1 MDEIERM
8 KELIHDLN
16 RASDSYYG
24 SGTTLMSDAEFDSKL
39 LELKQLEEEANTVF
53 PNSPVNRVGGAV
65 LKSLIKVK
73 HETPMLS
80 LDKCHSVEEIKKFA
94 AGHDI
99 VASIKLDGI
108 SCRLIYQDG
117 ELIGAES
124 RGNGTEGND
133 ILQHVKQFMNVPL
146 RINKKGKYVIDGEAL
161 IKLDDFEEIN
171 KNGEY
176 KNSRNLTAGT
186 LSSLDTSV
194 VKDRKLS
201 WYAWEVVEEVDPIL
215 AISNNDYEAHDSFY
229 FRLLEAGKL
238 GFSIVPCEV
247 LGLKYYQNEEL
258 QCKIDNFI
266 SLAAEKHLP
275 QDGVVFKFEDVEY
288 GKSLGS
294 TEHHNRNGVAFKVKN
309 DSVETTL
316 KNIEFTMGKTGVLTP
331 TAVFEPVEIEGST
344 VERASLHNISVMREL
359 MPRPFRGQR
368 IGVFKAN
375 LIIPQLRWAEEFI
388 SDGFEKDME
397 KSFIHIPDKC
407 PVCGEPTK
415 IIKENDSKVL
425 WCTNPECK
433 GKLLG
438 KLTHAVS
445 RNALNIDGL
454 SEATIQKFISLGW
467 LNSIQ
472 DIYYLNTHEKQMKN
486 LDGFGSKSVSK
497 LFQSIEKSRNTTLD
511 RFLYALSIPL
521 VGKTASKAIAE
532 AEDYQFESFMRDMTH
547 PGAKFFSHIPGIGDS
562 IINSLDEYFN
572 RECSNVWELGKE
584 FTFETPKKVFL
595 SINSGKYLTG
605 QTFVV
610 TGSLK
615 HFENRDALK
624 EKIESLGGKVSGSI
638 SKKVTALINN
648 DVNSTSSKNTKAKSL
663 GVKIMSEDEF
673 LEYISQERR

>member
-1 MDEIERM
+1 MDKIKRM

-294 TEHHNRNGVAFKVKN
+294 TEHHNRNGIAFKVKN

-316 KNIEFTMGKTGVLTP
+316 KDIEFTMGKTGILTP
-331 TAVFEPVEIEGST
+331 TAVFEPVETEGST

-375 LIIPQLRWAEEFI
+375 LIIPQLRWAEKFI

-415 IIKENDSKVL
+415 IIKENDSEVL

-445 RNALNIDGL
+445 RNTLNIDGL

-472 DIYYLNTHEKQMKN
+472 DIYYLTKYEKQMKN
-486 LDGFGSKSVSK
+486 LGGFGSKSVSK
-497 LFQSIEKSRNTTLD
+497 LFDSIEKSRNTTLD

-521 VGKTASKAIAE
+521 VGKTASKVIAE
-532 AEDYQFESFMRDMTH
+532 AEDYQFESFVRDMTH
-547 PGAKFFSHIPGIGDS
+547 SGAKFFSHIPGIGDS

-584 FTFETPKKVFL
+584 FTFETPKKVSL
-595 SINSGKYLTG
+595 KTSSGKDLTG

-673 LEYISQERR
+673 LEYIS

>member
-1 MDEIERM
+1 MDKIERM

-294 TEHHNRNGVAFKVKN
+294 TEHHNRNGIAFKVKN

-316 KNIEFTMGKTGVLTP
+316 KDIEFTMGKTGILTP
-331 TAVFEPVEIEGST
+331 TAVFEPVETEGST

-407 PVCGEPTK
+407 PICGEPTK
-415 IIKENDSKVL
+415 IIKENDSEVL

-472 DIYYLNTHEKQMKN
+472 DIYYLTKYEKQMKT

-497 LFQSIEKSRNTTLD
+497 LFDSIEKSRNTTLD

-595 SINSGKYLTG
+595 SINSGKDLTG
-605 QTFVV
+605 QTFVI

-615 HFENRDALK
+615 HFENRDAFK

-648 DVNSTSSKNTKAKSL
+648 DVNSTSSKNTKAKSI

-673 LEYISQERR
+673 LEYIS

>member
-1 MDEIERM
+1 MDKIERM

-16 RASDSYYG
+16 KASDSYYG

-39 LELKQLEEEANTVF
+39 LELKQLEEETNTVF
-53 PNSPVNRVGGAV
+53 PNSPTNKVGGTV
-65 LKSLIKVK
+65 LKNLTKVT

-94 AGHDI
+94 AGHNV

-117 ELIGAES
+117 ELVGAES
-124 RGNGTEGND
+124 RGNGIEGND
-133 ILQHVKQFMNVPL
+133 ILQHVKQFTNVPL
-146 RINKKGKYVIDGEAL
+146 HINKKGKYVIDGEAL

-171 KNGEY
+171 KKGEY

-194 VKDRKLS
+194 VKERKLS

-215 AISNNDYEAHDSFY
+215 VIDHNNYQVYDSFY
-229 FRLLEAGKL
+229 FRLLEADRL
-238 GFSIVPCEV
+238 GFNIVPCE
-247 LGLKYYQNEEL
+247 LLELKCNKDEEIHN
-258 QCKIDNFI
+258 KIDYFI
-266 SLAAEKHLP
+266 SRAADEHLP

-288 GKSLGS
+288 GKSLGN
-294 TEHHNRNGVAFKVKN
+294 TEHHYRNGVAFKVKN

-316 KNIEFTMGKTGVLTP
+316 KDIEFTMGKTGVLTP
-331 TAVFEPVEIEGST
+331 TAVFEPIEIEGST
-344 VERASLHNISVMREL
+344 VERASLHNISVMRNL
-359 MPRPFRGQR
+359 MPRPFKGQK
-368 IGVFKAN
+368 IGVFKSN
-375 LIIPQLRWAEEFI
+375 LIIPQVRWAEEFV
-388 SDGFEKDME
+388 SDGFEDDMK

-415 IIKENDSKVL
+415 IIKENDSEVL

-454 SEATIQKFISLGW
+454 SEATIQKFISLRW

-472 DIYYLNTHEKQMKN
+472 DIYYLNTHEKQMKV

-497 LFQSIEKSRNTTLD
+497 LFDSIEKSRNTTLD
-511 RFLYALSIPL
+511 RFIYALSIPL
-521 VGKTASKAIAE
+521 VGKTASKAIAKAE
-532 AEDYQFESFMRDMTH
+532 AYQFENFMRDMIRT
-547 PGAKFFSHIPGIGDS
+547 GAKFFSSIPGIGDS
-562 IINSLDEYFN
+562 ITDSLDEYFN
-572 RECSNVWELGKE
+572 RECSNMWELGKE
-584 FTFETPKKVFL
+584 FTFEMPKKVSL
-595 SINSGKYLTG
+595 DTSSKKDLTG
-605 QTFVV
+605 QVFVI

-648 DVNSTSSKNTKAKSL
+648 DINSTSSKNTKAKSL
-663 GVKIMSEDEF
+663 GIKIMSEDDF
-673 LEYISQERR
+673 LSYIS

>member
-294 TEHHNRNGVAFKVKN
+294 TEHHNRNGIAFKVKN

-316 KNIEFTMGKTGVLTP
+316 KDIEFTMGKTGILTP
-331 TAVFEPVEIEGST
+331 TAVFEPVETEGST

-407 PVCGEPTK
+407 PICGEPTK
-415 IIKENDSKVL
+415 IIKENDSEVL

-472 DIYYLNTHEKQMKN
+472 DIYYLTKYEKQMKT

-497 LFQSIEKSRNTTLD
+497 LFDSIEKSRNTTFD
-511 RFLYALSIPL
+511 RFIYALSIPL

-584 FTFETPKKVFL
+584 FTFETPKKVSL
-595 SINSGKYLTG
+595 KTSSGKDLTG
-605 QTFVV
+605 QTFVI

-638 SKKVTALINN
+638 SKKVIALINN

-673 LEYISQERR
+673 LEYIS

>member
-1 MDEIERM
+1 MDKIKRM

-294 TEHHNRNGVAFKVKN
+294 TEHHNRNGIAFKVKN

-316 KNIEFTMGKTGVLTP
+316 KDIEFTMGKTGILTP
-331 TAVFEPVEIEGST
+331 TAVFEPVETEGST

-415 IIKENDSKVL
+415 IIKENDSEVL

-445 RNALNIDGL
+445 RNTLNIDGL

-472 DIYYLNTHEKQMKN
+472 DIYYLTKYEKQMKN

-497 LFQSIEKSRNTTLD
+497 LFDSIEKSRNTTLD

-521 VGKTASKAIAE
+521 VGKTASKVIAE
-532 AEDYQFESFMRDMTH
+532 AEDYQFESFVRDMTH

-584 FTFETPKKVFL
+584 FTFETPKKVSL
-595 SINSGKYLTG
+595 SINSGKDLTG

-615 HFENRDALK
+615 HFENRDVLK

-673 LEYISQERR
+673 LEYIS

>member
-1 MDEIERM
+1 MDKIERM

-16 RASDSYYG
+16 MASDSYYG
-24 SGTTLMSDAEFDSKL
+24 SGTTFMSDAEFDSKL
-39 LELKQLEEEANTVF
+39 LELKQLEEETNTVF
-53 PNSPVNRVGGAV
+53 PNSPVNRVGGTV
-65 LKSLIKVK
+65 LKNLTKVT

-201 WYAWEVVEEVDPIL
+201 WYAWEVVLEETDPIL
-215 AISNNDYEAHDSFY
+215 VVEYDSFY
-229 FRLLEAGKL
+229 FKLLEAEKL
-238 GFSIVPCEV
+238 GFNIVPCE
-247 LGLKYYQNEEL
+247 LLKLKHYKDEEIQN
-258 QCKIDNFI
+258 KIDNFI

-316 KNIEFTMGKTGVLTP
+316 KDIEFTMGKTGVLTP

-359 MPRPFRGQR
+359 MPHPFKGQK

-407 PVCGEPTK
+407 PVCGESTK
-415 IIKENDSKVL
+415 IIKENDSEVL

-472 DIYYLNTHEKQMKN
+472 DIYYLNTHEKQMKT

-511 RFLYALSIPL
+511 RFIYALSIPL

-584 FTFETPKKVFL
+584 FTFETPKKVPL
-595 SINSGKYLTG
+595 DTSNKKDLTG
-605 QTFVV
+605 QVFVI

-624 EKIESLGGKVSGSI
+624 EKIESFGGKVSGSI
-638 SKKVTALINN
+638 SKKTTYLINN
-648 DVNSTSSKNTKAKSL
+648 DIESSSSKNRDAKKN
-663 GVKIMSEDEF
+663 GIPIITEEDF
-673 LEYISQERR
+673 LNMINEHK

>member
-1 MDEIERM
+1 MDKIKRM

-238 GFSIVPCEV
+238 GFSIVSCEV

-294 TEHHNRNGVAFKVKN
+294 TEHHNRNGIAFKVKN

-316 KNIEFTMGKTGVLTP
+316 KDIEFTMGKTGILTP
-331 TAVFEPVEIEGST
+331 TAVFEPVETEGST

-415 IIKENDSKVL
+415 IIKENDSEVL

-445 RNALNIDGL
+445 RNTLNIDGL

-472 DIYYLNTHEKQMKN
+472 DIYYLTKYEKQMKN

-497 LFQSIEKSRNTTLD
+497 LFDSIEKSRNTTLD

-521 VGKTASKAIAE
+521 VGKTASKVIAE
-532 AEDYQFESFMRDMTH
+532 AEDYQFESFVRDMTH

-584 FTFETPKKVFL
+584 FTFETPKKVSL
-595 SINSGKYLTG
+595 KTSSGKDLTG

-673 LEYISQERR
+673 LEYIS

>member
-1 MDEIERM
+1 MDKIERM
-8 KELIHDLN
+8 KELIRDLN
-16 RASDSYYG
+16 KASDSYYG

-39 LELKQLEEEANTVF
+39 LELKQLEEETNTVF
-53 PNSPVNRVGGAV
+53 PNSPTNKVGGTV
-65 LKSLIKVK
+65 LKNLIKVT

-117 ELIGAES
+117 ELVGAES
-124 RGNGTEGND
+124 RGNGIEGNN
-133 ILQHVKQFMNVPL
+133 ILQHVKQFTNVPL
-146 RINKKGKYVIDGEAL
+146 HINKKGKYVIDGEAL

-171 KNGEY
+171 KKGEY

-194 VKDRKLS
+194 VKERKLR

-215 AISNNDYEAHDSFY
+215 VIDHNNYQVYDSFY
-229 FRLLEAGKL
+229 FRLLEADRL
-238 GFSIVPCEV
+238 GFNIVPCE
-247 LGLKYYQNEEL
+247 LLELKCNKDEEIHS
-258 QCKIDNFI
+258 KIDYFI
-266 SLAAEKHLP
+266 SRAADEYLP

-288 GKSLGS
+288 GKSLGN
-294 TEHHNRNGVAFKVKN
+294 TEHHYRNGVAFKVKN

-316 KNIEFTMGKTGVLTP
+316 KDIEFTMGKTGVLTP
-331 TAVFEPVEIEGST
+331 TAIFDPVEIEGST

-359 MPRPFRGQR
+359 MPRPFRGQK

-375 LIIPQLRWAEEFI
+375 LIIPKLRWAEGFI

-397 KSFIHIPDKC
+397 KFFIHIPDKC
-407 PVCGEPTK
+407 PICNEPTK
-415 IIKENDSKVL
+415 IIKENDSEVL

-472 DIYYLNTHEKQMKN
+472 DIYYLNTHEKQMKT

-511 RFLYALSIPL
+511 RFIYALSIPL
-521 VGKTASKAIAE
+521 VGKTVSKAIAE

-547 PGAKFFSHIPGIGDS
+547 PGAKFFAHIPGIGDS

-584 FTFETPKKVFL
+584 FTFETLKKVSL
-595 SINSGKYLTG
+595 DTSSEKNLTG
-605 QTFVV
+605 QVFVI

-673 LEYISQERR
+673 LEYIS

>member
-1 MDEIERM
+1 MDKIERM

-53 PNSPVNRVGGAV
+53 PNSPVNRVGGTV
-65 LKSLIKVK
+65 LKNLTKVK
-73 HETPMLS
+73 HVTPMLS

-94 AGHDI
+94 AGYDV

-108 SCRLIYQDG
+108 SCRLIYQNG
-117 ELIGAES
+117 ELVGAES
-124 RGNGTEGND
+124 RGNGAEGND
-133 ILQHVKQFMNVPL
+133 ILQHVKQFMNIPL

-201 WYAWEVVEEVDPIL
+201 WYAWEVVSEETDPIL
-215 AISNNDYEAHDSFY
+215 VVEYDSFY
-229 FRLLEAGKL
+229 FKLLEAEKL
-238 GFSIVPCEV
+238 GFNIVPCE
-247 LGLKYYQNEEL
+247 LLKLKHYKSEEIQN
-258 QCKIDNFI
+258 KIDNFI

-294 TEHHNRNGVAFKVKN
+294 TEHHNRNGIAFKVKN

-316 KNIEFTMGKTGVLTP
+316 KDIEFTMGKTGVLTP

-359 MPRPFRGQR
+359 MPHPFKGQK

-375 LIIPQLRWAEEFI
+375 LIIPQLRWAEEFV
-388 SDGFEKDME
+388 SDGFEEDMK
-397 KSFIHIPDKC
+397 KSFIHVPNRC
-407 PVCGEPTK
+407 PVCGESTK
-415 IIKENDSKVL
+415 IIKENDSEVL
-425 WCTNPECK
+425 WCINPECK

-467 LNSIQ
+467 LKSIQ
-472 DIYYLNTHEKQMKN
+472 DIYYLTKYEKQMKT

-497 LFQSIEKSRNTTLD
+497 LFDSIEKSRNTTLD
-511 RFLYALSIPL
+511 RFIYALSIPL
-521 VGKTASKAIAE
+521 VGKTASKAIAD

-595 SINSGKYLTG
+595 SINSGKDLTG
-605 QTFVV
+605 QTFVI

-615 HFENRDALK
+615 HFENRDVLK

-648 DVNSTSSKNTKAKSL
+648 DANSTSSKNTKAKSL

-673 LEYISQERR
+673 LEYIS

>member
-1 MDEIERM
+1 MDEIKRM

-16 RASDSYYG
+16 MASDSYYG

-294 TEHHNRNGVAFKVKN
+294 TEHHNRNGIAFKVKN

-316 KNIEFTMGKTGVLTP
+316 KDIEFTMGKTGILTP
-331 TAVFEPVEIEGST
+331 TAVFEPVGTEGST

-415 IIKENDSKVL
+415 IIKENDSEVL

-445 RNALNIDGL
+445 RNTLNIDGL

-472 DIYYLNTHEKQMKN
+472 DIYYLTKYEKQMKN

-497 LFQSIEKSRNTTLD
+497 LFDSIEKSRNTTLD

-521 VGKTASKAIAE
+521 VGKTASKVIAE
-532 AEDYQFESFMRDMTH
+532 AEDYQFESFVRDMTH

-584 FTFETPKKVFL
+584 FTFETPKKVSL
-595 SINSGKYLTG
+595 KTSSGKDLTG

-615 HFENRDALK
+615 HFENRDAFK

-648 DVNSTSSKNTKAKSL
+648 DVNSTSSKNTKAKSI

-673 LEYISQERR
+673 LEYIS

>member
-215 AISNNDYEAHDSFY
+215 AISNNDYESHDSFY

-294 TEHHNRNGVAFKVKN
+294 TEHHNRNGIAFKVKN

-316 KNIEFTMGKTGVLTP
+316 KDIEFTMGKTGILTP
-331 TAVFEPVEIEGST
+331 TAVFEPVETEGST

-407 PVCGEPTK
+407 PICGEPTK
-415 IIKENDSKVL
+415 IIKENDSEVL

-472 DIYYLNTHEKQMKN
+472 DIYYLTKYEKQMKT

-497 LFQSIEKSRNTTLD
+497 LFDSIEKSRNTTFD
-511 RFLYALSIPL
+511 RFIYALSIPL

-584 FTFETPKKVFL
+584 FTFETPKKVSL
-595 SINSGKYLTG
+595 SIKSGKDLTG

-615 HFENRDALK
+615 HFENRDVLK

-673 LEYISQERR
+673 LEYIS

>member
-1 MDEIERM
+1 MDKIERM

-39 LELKQLEEEANTVF
+39 LELKQLEEETNTVF

-201 WYAWEVVEEVDPIL
+201 WYAWEVVSEETDPIL
-215 AISNNDYEAHDSFY
+215 VVEYDSFY
-229 FRLLEAGKL
+229 FKLLEAEKL
-238 GFSIVPCEV
+238 GFNIVPCE
-247 LGLKYYQNEEL
+247 LLKLKHYKDEEIQN
-258 QCKIDNFI
+258 KIDYFI

-316 KNIEFTMGKTGVLTP
+316 KDIEFTMGKTGVLTP

-359 MPRPFRGQR
+359 MPHPFKGQK

-375 LIIPQLRWAEEFI
+375 LIIPQLRWAEEFV
-388 SDGFEKDME
+388 SDGFEEDMK
-397 KSFIHIPDKC
+397 KSFIHVPNRC

-415 IIKENDSKVL
+415 IIKENDSEVL

-472 DIYYLNTHEKQMKN
+472 DIYYLTKYEKQMKT

-497 LFQSIEKSRNTTLD
+497 LFDSIEKSRNTTLD
-511 RFLYALSIPL
+511 RFIYALSIPL

-547 PGAKFFSHIPGIGDS
+547 LGAKFFSSIPGIGDS
-562 IINSLDEYFN
+562 IIDSLDEYFD
-572 RECSNVWELGKE
+572 RECRNVWELGKE
-584 FTFETPKKVFL
+584 FTFETPKKVSL
-595 SINSGKYLTG
+595 SINSGKDLTG

-615 HFENRDALK
+615 HFENRDVLK

-648 DVNSTSSKNTKAKSL
+648 NVNSTSSKNTKAKSL

-673 LEYISQERR
+673 LEYIS

>member
-1 MDEIERM
+1 MDKIKRM

-294 TEHHNRNGVAFKVKN
+294 TEHHNRNGIAFKVKN

-316 KNIEFTMGKTGVLTP
+316 KDIEFTMGKTGILTP
-331 TAVFEPVEIEGST
+331 TAVFEPVETEGST

-415 IIKENDSKVL
+415 IIKENDSEVL

-445 RNALNIDGL
+445 RNTLNIDGL

-472 DIYYLNTHEKQMKN
+472 DIYYLTKYEKQMKN

-595 SINSGKYLTG
+595 SINSGKDLTG

-624 EKIESLGGKVSGSI
+624 ENIESLGGKVSGSI

-648 DVNSTSSKNTKAKSL
+648 DVNS
-663 GVKIMSEDEF
+663 
-673 LEYISQERR
+673 

>member
-1 MDEIERM
+1 MYKIERM

-201 WYAWEVVEEVDPIL
+201 WYAWEVVSEETDPIL
-215 AISNNDYEAHDSFY
+215 VVEYDSFY
-229 FRLLEAGKL
+229 FKLLEAEKL
-238 GFSIVPCEV
+238 GFNIVPCE
-247 LGLKYYQNEEL
+247 LLKLKHYKNEEI
-258 QCKIDNFI
+258 QNKIDNFI

-316 KNIEFTMGKTGVLTP
+316 KDIEFTMGKTGVLTP

-359 MPRPFRGQR
+359 MPHPFKGQK

-375 LIIPQLRWAEEFI
+375 LIIPQLRWAEEFV
-388 SDGFEKDME
+388 SDGFEEDMK
-397 KSFIHIPDKC
+397 KSFIHVPNMC
-407 PVCGEPTK
+407 PVCGESTQ
-415 IIKENDSKVL
+415 IIKENDSEVL
-425 WCTNPECK
+425 WCINPECK

-472 DIYYLNTHEKQMKN
+472 DIYYLNTHEKQMKT

-497 LFQSIEKSRNTTLD
+497 LFQSIEKVEIQR
-511 RFLYALSIPL
+511 
-521 VGKTASKAIAE
+521 
-532 AEDYQFESFMRDMTH
+532 
-547 PGAKFFSHIPGIGDS
+547 
-562 IINSLDEYFN
+562 
-572 RECSNVWELGKE
+572 
-584 FTFETPKKVFL
+584 
-595 SINSGKYLTG
+595 
-605 QTFVV
+605 
-610 TGSLK
+610 
-615 HFENRDALK
+615 
-624 EKIESLGGKVSGSI
+624 
-638 SKKVTALINN
+638 
-648 DVNSTSSKNTKAKSL
+648 
-663 GVKIMSEDEF
+663 
-673 LEYISQERR
+673 

>member
-1 MDEIERM
+1 MDKIKRM

-294 TEHHNRNGVAFKVKN
+294 TEHHNRNGIAFKVKN

-316 KNIEFTMGKTGVLTP
+316 KDIEFTMGKTGILTP
-331 TAVFEPVEIEGST
+331 TAVFEPVETEGST

-415 IIKENDSKVL
+415 IIKENDSEVL

-445 RNALNIDGL
+445 RNTLNIDGL

-472 DIYYLNTHEKQMKN
+472 DIYYLTKYEKQMKN

-497 LFQSIEKSRNTTLD
+497 LFDSIEKSRNTTLD

-521 VGKTASKAIAE
+521 VGKTASKVIAE
-532 AEDYQFESFMRDMTH
+532 AEDYQFESFVRDMTH

-584 FTFETPKKVFL
+584 FTFETPKKVSL
-595 SINSGKYLTG
+595 KTSSGKDLTG

-624 EKIESLGGKVSGSI
+624 EKIESLCGKVSGSI

-648 DVNSTSSKNTKAKSL
+648 DVNSTSSKNTKAKSI

-673 LEYISQERR
+673 LEYIS

>member
-1 MDEIERM
+1 MDKIERM

-73 HETPMLS
+73 HEIPMLS

-201 WYAWEVVEEVDPIL
+201 WYAWEVVSEETDPIL
-215 AISNNDYEAHDSFY
+215 VVEYDSFY
-229 FRLLEAGKL
+229 FKLLEAEKL
-238 GFSIVPCEV
+238 GFNIVPCE
-247 LGLKYYQNEEL
+247 LLKLKHYKDEEIQN
-258 QCKIDNFI
+258 KIDNFI

-415 IIKENDSKVL
+415 IIKENDSEVL

-467 LNSIQ
+467 LKSIQ
-472 DIYYLNTHEKQMKN
+472 DIYYLTKYEKQMKT

-497 LFQSIEKSRNTTLD
+497 LFNSIEKSRNTTFD
-511 RFLYALSIPL
+511 RFIYALSIPL
-521 VGKTASKAIAE
+521 VGKTASKVIAE
-532 AEDYQFESFMRDMTH
+532 AEDYQFESFVRDMTH

-584 FTFETPKKVFL
+584 FTFETPKKVSL
-595 SINSGKYLTG
+595 KTSSGKDLTG

-673 LEYISQERR
+673 LEYIS

>member
-1 MDEIERM
+1 MDKIKRM

-73 HETPMLS
+73 HETSMLS

-294 TEHHNRNGVAFKVKN
+294 TEHHNRNGIAFKVKN

-316 KNIEFTMGKTGVLTP
+316 KDIEFTMGKTGILTP
-331 TAVFEPVEIEGST
+331 TAVFEPVETEGST

-415 IIKENDSKVL
+415 IIKENDSEVL

-445 RNALNIDGL
+445 RNTLNIDGL

-472 DIYYLNTHEKQMKN
+472 DIYYLTKYEKQMKN

-497 LFQSIEKSRNTTLD
+497 LFDSIEKSRNTTLD

-521 VGKTASKAIAE
+521 VGKTASKVIAE
-532 AEDYQFESFMRDMTH
+532 AEDYQFESFVRDMTH

-584 FTFETPKKVFL
+584 FTFETPKKVSL
-595 SINSGKYLTG
+595 KTSSGKDLTG

-615 HFENRDALK
+615 HFENRDVLK
-624 EKIESLGGKVSGSI
+624 ERIESLGGKVSGSI

-673 LEYISQERR
+673 LEYIS

>member
-215 AISNNDYEAHDSFY
+215 AISNNDYESHDSFY

-294 TEHHNRNGVAFKVKN
+294 TEHHNRNGIAFKVKN

-316 KNIEFTMGKTGVLTP
+316 KDIEFTMGKTGILTP
-331 TAVFEPVEIEGST
+331 TAVFEPVETEGST

-407 PVCGEPTK
+407 PICGEPTK
-415 IIKENDSKVL
+415 IIKENDSEVL

-445 RNALNIDGL
+445 RNVLNIDGL

-472 DIYYLNTHEKQMKN
+472 DIYYLTKYEKQMKT

-497 LFQSIEKSRNTTLD
+497 LFDSIEKSRNTTFD
-511 RFLYALSIPL
+511 RFIYALSIPL

-584 FTFETPKKVFL
+584 FTFETPKKVSL
-595 SINSGKYLTG
+595 SIKSGKDLTG

-615 HFENRDALK
+615 HFENRDVLK

-673 LEYISQERR
+673 LEYIS

>member
-108 SCRLIYQDG
+108 SCRLIYQDS

-215 AISNNDYEAHDSFY
+215 AISNNDYESHDSFY

-294 TEHHNRNGVAFKVKN
+294 TEHHNRNGIAFKVKN

-316 KNIEFTMGKTGVLTP
+316 KDIEFTMGKTGILTP
-331 TAVFEPVEIEGST
+331 TAVFEPVETEGST

-407 PVCGEPTK
+407 PICGEPTK
-415 IIKENDSKVL
+415 IIKENDSEVL

-472 DIYYLNTHEKQMKN
+472 DIYYLTKYEKQMKT

-497 LFQSIEKSRNTTLD
+497 LFDSIEKSRNTTFD
-511 RFLYALSIPL
+511 RFIYALSIPL

-584 FTFETPKKVFL
+584 FTFETPKKVSL
-595 SINSGKYLTG
+595 SIKSGKDLTG

-615 HFENRDALK
+615 HFENRDVLK

-673 LEYISQERR
+673 LEYIS

>member
-1 MDEIERM
+1 MDKIERM
-8 KELIHDLN
+8 KELIRDLN
-16 RASDSYYG
+16 KASDSYYG
-24 SGTTLMSDAEFDSKL
+24 SGITLMSDAEFDSKL
-39 LELKQLEEEANTVF
+39 LELKQLEEETNTVF
-53 PNSPVNRVGGAV
+53 PNSPTNKVGGTV
-65 LKSLIKVK
+65 LKNLTKVT
-73 HETPMLS
+73 HETPMRS
-80 LDKCHSVEEIKKFA
+80 LDKCHTVEEIKKFA
-94 AGHDI
+94 AGHNV

-117 ELIGAES
+117 ELVGAES
-124 RGNGTEGND
+124 RGNGIEGND
-133 ILQHVKQFMNVPL
+133 ILQHVKQFTNVPL
-146 RINKKGKYVIDGEAL
+146 HINKKGKYVIDGEAL

-194 VKDRKLS
+194 VKSRKLS
-201 WYAWEVVEEVDPIL
+201 WYAWEVVEEIDPIL
-215 AISNNDYEAHDSFY
+215 VIDHNNYQVYDSFY
-229 FRLLEAGKL
+229 FRLLEADRL
-238 GFSIVPCEV
+238 GFNIVPCE
-247 LGLKYYQNEEL
+247 LLELKCYKDEEIQN
-258 QCKIDNFI
+258 KIDNFI

-316 KNIEFTMGKTGVLTP
+316 KDIEFTMGKTGVLTP

-344 VERASLHNISVMREL
+344 VERASLHNISIMRNL
-359 MPRPFRGQR
+359 MPRPFKGQK
-368 IGVFKAN
+368 IGVFKSN
-375 LIIPQLRWAEEFI
+375 LIIPQVRWAEEFV
-388 SDGFEKDME
+388 SDGFEEDMK
-397 KSFIHIPDKC
+397 KSFIHVPDKC
-407 PVCGEPTK
+407 PICGEPTK
-415 IIKENDSKVL
+415 IVKENDSEVL
-425 WCTNPECK
+425 WCTNPECN

-472 DIYYLNTHEKQMKN
+472 DIYYLSKHEKQMKT

-532 AEDYQFESFMRDMTH
+532 AEDYQFESFVRDMTH

-562 IINSLDEYFN
+562 IINSFDEYFN

-584 FTFETPKKVFL
+584 FTFETPKKVL
-595 SINSGKYLTG
+595 LDTSNKKDLTG
-605 QTFVV
+605 QVFVI

-624 EKIESLGGKVSGSI
+624 EKIESLGCKVSGSI

-673 LEYISQERR
+673 LEYIS

>member
-1 MDEIERM
+1 MDKIKRM

-294 TEHHNRNGVAFKVKN
+294 TEHHNRNGIAFKVKN

-316 KNIEFTMGKTGVLTP
+316 KDIEFTMGKTGILTP
-331 TAVFEPVEIEGST
+331 TAVFEPVETEGST

-415 IIKENDSKVL
+415 IIKENDSEVL

-445 RNALNIDGL
+445 RNTLNIDGL

-472 DIYYLNTHEKQMKN
+472 DIYYLTKYEKQMKN

-497 LFQSIEKSRNTTLD
+497 LFDSIEKSRNTTLD

-521 VGKTASKAIAE
+521 VGKTASKVIAE
-532 AEDYQFESFMRDMTH
+532 AEDYQFESFVRDMTH

-584 FTFETPKKVFL
+584 FTFETPKKVSL
-595 SINSGKYLTG
+595 KTSSGQDLTG

-673 LEYISQERR
+673 LEYIS

>member
-1 MDEIERM
+1 MDKIKRM

-124 RGNGTEGND
+124 RGNGTEGSD

-247 LGLKYYQNEEL
+247 LGLKYYQKEEL

-294 TEHHNRNGVAFKVKN
+294 TEHHNRNGIAFKVKN

-316 KNIEFTMGKTGVLTP
+316 KDIEFTMGKTGILTP
-331 TAVFEPVEIEGST
+331 TAVFEPVETEGST

-415 IIKENDSKVL
+415 IIKENDSEVL
-425 WCTNPECK
+425 LCTNPECK

-445 RNALNIDGL
+445 RNTLNIDGL

-472 DIYYLNTHEKQMKN
+472 DIYYLTKYEKQMKN

-497 LFQSIEKSRNTTLD
+497 LFDSIEKSRNTTLD

-521 VGKTASKAIAE
+521 VGKTASKVIAE
-532 AEDYQFESFMRDMTH
+532 AEDYQFESFVRDMTH

-584 FTFETPKKVFL
+584 FTFETPKKVSL
-595 SINSGKYLTG
+595 KTSSGKDLTG

-673 LEYISQERR
+673 LEYIS

>member
-266 SLAAEKHLP
+266 SLAAENHLP

-294 TEHHNRNGVAFKVKN
+294 TEHHNRNGIAFKVKN

-316 KNIEFTMGKTGVLTP
+316 KDIEFTMGKTGILTP

-415 IIKENDSKVL
+415 IIKENDSEVL

-467 LNSIQ
+467 LKSIQ
-472 DIYYLNTHEKQMKN
+472 DIYYLTKYEKQMKT

-532 AEDYQFESFMRDMTH
+532 AEDYQFEFFMRDMTH

-595 SINSGKYLTG
+595 SINSGKDLTG
-605 QTFVV
+605 QTFVI

-615 HFENRDALK
+615 HFENRDAFK

-648 DVNSTSSKNTKAKSL
+648 DVNSTSSKNTKAKSI

-673 LEYISQERR
+673 LEYIS

>member
-1 MDEIERM
+1 MDKIERM

-201 WYAWEVVEEVDPIL
+201 WHAWEVVSEETDPIL
-215 AISNNDYEAHDSFY
+215 VVEYDSFY
-229 FRLLEAGKL
+229 FKLLEAEKL
-238 GFSIVPCEV
+238 GFNIVPCE
-247 LGLKYYQNEEL
+247 LLKLKHYKDEEIQN
-258 QCKIDNFI
+258 KIDNFI

-294 TEHHNRNGVAFKVKN
+294 TEHHNRNGIAFKVKN

-316 KNIEFTMGKTGVLTP
+316 KDIEFTMGKTGILTP

-359 MPRPFRGQR
+359 MPRPFKGQK

-388 SDGFEKDME
+388 SDGFEEDMK
-397 KSFIHIPDKC
+397 KSFIHVPNRC
-407 PVCGEPTK
+407 PVCGESTK
-415 IIKENDSKVL
+415 IIKENDSEVL
-425 WCTNPECK
+425 WCINPECK

-467 LNSIQ
+467 LKSIQ
-472 DIYYLNTHEKQMKN
+472 DIYYLTKYEKQMKT

-497 LFQSIEKSRNTTLD
+497 LFDSIEKSRNTTLD
-511 RFLYALSIPL
+511 RFIYALSIPL
-521 VGKTASKAIAE
+521 VGKTASKAIAD

-595 SINSGKYLTG
+595 SINSGKDLTG
-605 QTFVV
+605 QTFVI

-615 HFENRDALK
+615 HFENRDVLK

-648 DVNSTSSKNTKAKSL
+648 DANSTSSKNTKAKSL

-673 LEYISQERR
+673 LEYIS

>member
-294 TEHHNRNGVAFKVKN
+294 TEHHNRNGIAFKVKN

-316 KNIEFTMGKTGVLTP
+316 KDIEFTMGKTGILTP
-331 TAVFEPVEIEGST
+331 TAVFEPVETEGST

-407 PVCGEPTK
+407 PICGEPTK
-415 IIKENDSKVL
+415 IIKENDSEVL

-472 DIYYLNTHEKQMKN
+472 DIYYLTKYEKQMKT

-497 LFQSIEKSRNTTLD
+497 LFDSIEKSRNTTFD
-511 RFLYALSIPL
+511 RFIYALSIPL

-584 FTFETPKKVFL
+584 FTFETPKKVSL
-595 SINSGKYLTG
+595 SIKSGKDLTG

-615 HFENRDALK
+615 HFENRDVLK

-673 LEYISQERR
+673 LEYIS

>member
-1 MDEIERM
+1 MDKIERM

-215 AISNNDYEAHDSFY
+215 AISNNDYESHDSFY

-294 TEHHNRNGVAFKVKN
+294 TEHHNRNGIAFKVKN

-316 KNIEFTMGKTGVLTP
+316 KDIEFTMGKTGILTP
-331 TAVFEPVEIEGST
+331 TAVFEPVETEGST

-407 PVCGEPTK
+407 PICGEPTK
-415 IIKENDSKVL
+415 IIKENDSEVL

-472 DIYYLNTHEKQMKN
+472 DIYYLTKYEKQMKT

-497 LFQSIEKSRNTTLD
+497 LFDSIEKSRNTTFD
-511 RFLYALSIPL
+511 RFIYALSIPL

-584 FTFETPKKVFL
+584 FTFETPKKVSL
-595 SINSGKYLTG
+595 SIKSGKDLTG

-615 HFENRDALK
+615 HFENRDVLK

-673 LEYISQERR
+673 LEYIS

>member
-1 MDEIERM
+1 MDKIKRM

-294 TEHHNRNGVAFKVKN
+294 TEHHNRNGIAFKVKN

-316 KNIEFTMGKTGVLTP
+316 KDIEFTMGKTGILTP
-331 TAVFEPVEIEGST
+331 TAVFEPVETEGST

-415 IIKENDSKVL
+415 IIKENDSEVL

-445 RNALNIDGL
+445 RNTLNIDGL

-472 DIYYLNTHEKQMKN
+472 DIYYLTKYEKQMKN
-486 LDGFGSKSVSK
+486 LGGFGSKSVSK
-497 LFQSIEKSRNTTLD
+497 LFDSIEKSRNTTLD

-521 VGKTASKAIAE
+521 VGKTASKVIAE
-532 AEDYQFESFMRDMTH
+532 AEDYQFESFVRDMTH

-584 FTFETPKKVFL
+584 FTFETPKKVSL
-595 SINSGKYLTG
+595 KTSSGKDLTG

-673 LEYISQERR
+673 LEYIS

>member
-294 TEHHNRNGVAFKVKN
+294 TEHHNRNGIAFKVKN

-316 KNIEFTMGKTGVLTP
+316 KDIEFTMGKTGILTP
-331 TAVFEPVEIEGST
+331 TAVFEPVETEGST

-407 PVCGEPTK
+407 PICGEPTK
-415 IIKENDSKVL
+415 IIKENDSEVL

-472 DIYYLNTHEKQMKN
+472 DIYYLTKYEKQMKT

-595 SINSGKYLTG
+595 SINSGKDLTG
-605 QTFVV
+605 QTFVI

-615 HFENRDALK
+615 HFENRDAFK

-648 DVNSTSSKNTKAKSL
+648 DVNSTSSKNTKAKSI

-673 LEYISQERR
+673 LEYIS

>member
-1 MDEIERM
+1 MDKIKRM

-294 TEHHNRNGVAFKVKN
+294 TEHHNRNGIAFKVKN

-316 KNIEFTMGKTGVLTP
+316 KDIEFTMGKTGILTP
-331 TAVFEPVEIEGST
+331 TAVFEPVETEGST

-415 IIKENDSKVL
+415 IIKENDSEVL

-445 RNALNIDGL
+445 RNTLNIDGL

-472 DIYYLNTHEKQMKN
+472 DIYYLTKYEKQMKN

-497 LFQSIEKSRNTTLD
+497 LFDSIEKSRNTTLD

-521 VGKTASKAIAE
+521 VGKTASKVIAE
-532 AEDYQFESFMRDMTH
+532 AEDYQFESFVRDMTH

-584 FTFETPKKVFL
+584 FTFETPKKVSL
-595 SINSGKYLTG
+595 KTSSGKDLTG

-648 DVNSTSSKNTKAKSL
+648 DVNSTSSKNTKVKSL

-673 LEYISQERR
+673 LEYIS

>member
-294 TEHHNRNGVAFKVKN
+294 TEHHNRNGIAFKVKN

-316 KNIEFTMGKTGVLTP
+316 KDIEFTMGKTGILTP
-331 TAVFEPVEIEGST
+331 TAVFEPVETEGST

-415 IIKENDSKVL
+415 IIKENDSEVL

-467 LNSIQ
+467 LKSIQ
-472 DIYYLNTHEKQMKN
+472 DIYYLTKYEKQMKT

-497 LFQSIEKSRNTTLD
+497 LFNSIEKSRNTTFD
-511 RFLYALSIPL
+511 RFIYALSIPL
-521 VGKTASKAIAE
+521 VGKTASKVIAE
-532 AEDYQFESFMRDMTH
+532 AEDYQFESFVRDMTH

-595 SINSGKYLTG
+595 SINSGKDLTG
-605 QTFVV
+605 QTFVI

-615 HFENRDALK
+615 HFENRDAFK

-673 LEYISQERR
+673 LEYIS

>member
-8 KELIHDLN
+8 KELIRDLN
-16 RASDSYYG
+16 KASDFYYG

-39 LELKQLEEEANTVF
+39 LELKQLEEETNTVF
-53 PNSPVNRVGGAV
+53 PNSPVNRVGGTV
-65 LKSLIKVK
+65 LKNLTKVK
-73 HETPMLS
+73 HVTPMLS

-94 AGHDI
+94 EGYDV

-108 SCRLIYQDG
+108 SCRLIYQNG
-117 ELIGAES
+117 ELVGAES
-124 RGNGTEGND
+124 RGNGAEGND
-133 ILQHVKQFMNVPL
+133 ILQHVKQFMNIPL

-201 WYAWEVVEEVDPIL
+201 WYAWEVVSEETDPIL
-215 AISNNDYEAHDSFY
+215 VVEYDSFY
-229 FRLLEAGKL
+229 FKLLEAEKL
-238 GFSIVPCEV
+238 GFNIVPCE
-247 LGLKYYQNEEL
+247 LLKLKHYKDEEIQN
-258 QCKIDNFI
+258 KIDNFI

-316 KNIEFTMGKTGVLTP
+316 KDIEFTMGKTGVLTP

-359 MPRPFRGQR
+359 MPHPFKGQK

-375 LIIPQLRWAEEFI
+375 LIIPQLRWAEEFV
-388 SDGFEKDME
+388 SDGFEEDMK
-397 KSFIHIPDKC
+397 KSFIHVPNRC
-407 PVCGEPTK
+407 PVCGESTK
-415 IIKENDSKVL
+415 IIKENDSEVL
-425 WCTNPECK
+425 WCINPECK

-472 DIYYLNTHEKQMKN
+472 DIYYLNTPEKQMKT

-511 RFLYALSIPL
+511 QFLYALSIPL

-595 SINSGKYLTG
+595 SINSGKDLTG
-605 QTFVV
+605 QTFVI

-615 HFENRDALK
+615 HFENRDAFK

-673 LEYISQERR
+673 LEYIS

>member
-1 MDEIERM
+1 MDKIKRM

-294 TEHHNRNGVAFKVKN
+294 TEHHNRNGIAFKVKN

-316 KNIEFTMGKTGVLTP
+316 KDIEFTMGKTGILTP
-331 TAVFEPVEIEGST
+331 TAVFEPVETEGST

-415 IIKENDSKVL
+415 IIKENDSEVL

-445 RNALNIDGL
+445 RNTLNIDGL

-472 DIYYLNTHEKQMKN
+472 DIYYLTKYEKQMKN

-497 LFQSIEKSRNTTLD
+497 LFDSIEKSRNTTLD

-521 VGKTASKAIAE
+521 VGKTASKVIAE
-532 AEDYQFESFMRDMTH
+532 AEDYQFESFVRDMTH

-584 FTFETPKKVFL
+584 FTFATPKKVSL
-595 SINSGKYLTG
+595 SINSGKDLTG

-673 LEYISQERR
+673 LEYIS

>member
-288 GKSLGS
+288 GKSLGN
-294 TEHHNRNGVAFKVKN
+294 TEHHNRNGIAFKVKN

-316 KNIEFTMGKTGVLTP
+316 KDIEFTMGKTGILTP
-331 TAVFEPVEIEGST
+331 TAVFEPVETEGST

-407 PVCGEPTK
+407 PICGEPTK
-415 IIKENDSKVL
+415 IIKENDSEVL

-472 DIYYLNTHEKQMKN
+472 DIYYLTKYEKQMKT

-497 LFQSIEKSRNTTLD
+497 LFDSIEKSRNTTFD
-511 RFLYALSIPL
+511 RFIYALSIPL

-584 FTFETPKKVFL
+584 FTFETPKKVSL
-595 SINSGKYLTG
+595 SIKSGKDLTG

-615 HFENRDALK
+615 HFENRDVLK

-673 LEYISQERR
+673 LEYIS

>member
-1 MDEIERM
+1 MDKIKRM

-294 TEHHNRNGVAFKVKN
+294 TEHHNRNGIAFKVKN

-316 KNIEFTMGKTGVLTP
+316 KDIEFTMGKTGILTP
-331 TAVFEPVEIEGST
+331 TAVFEPVKTEGST

-415 IIKENDSKVL
+415 IIKENDSEVL

-445 RNALNIDGL
+445 RNTLNIDGL

-472 DIYYLNTHEKQMKN
+472 DIYYLTKYEKQMKN

-497 LFQSIEKSRNTTLD
+497 LFDSIEKSRNTTLD

-521 VGKTASKAIAE
+521 VGKTASKVIAE
-532 AEDYQFESFMRDMTH
+532 AEDYQFESFVRDMTH

-584 FTFETPKKVFL
+584 FTFETPKKVSL
-595 SINSGKYLTG
+595 KTSSGKDLTG

-648 DVNSTSSKNTKAKSL
+648 DVNSTSSKNTKAKSI

-673 LEYISQERR
+673 LEYIS

>member
-1 MDEIERM
+1 MDKIERM

-201 WYAWEVVEEVDPIL
+201 WYAWEVVSEETDPIL
-215 AISNNDYEAHDSFY
+215 VVEYDSFY
-229 FRLLEAGKL
+229 FKLLEAEKL
-238 GFSIVPCEV
+238 GFNIVPCE
-247 LGLKYYQNEEL
+247 LLKLKHYKNEEI
-258 QCKIDNFI
+258 QNKIDNFI

-294 TEHHNRNGVAFKVKN
+294 TEHHNRNGIAFKVKN

-316 KNIEFTMGKTGVLTP
+316 KDIEFTMGKTGVLTP

-359 MPRPFRGQR
+359 MPRPFQGQK

-375 LIIPQLRWAEEFI
+375 LIIPQLRWAEEFV
-388 SDGFEKDME
+388 SDGFEEDMK
-397 KSFIHIPDKC
+397 KSFIHVPNRC
-407 PVCGEPTK
+407 PVCGESTK
-415 IIKENDSKVL
+415 IIKENDSEVL
-425 WCTNPECK
+425 WCINPECK

-472 DIYYLNTHEKQMKN
+472 DIYYLTKYEKQMKS

-497 LFQSIEKSRNTTLD
+497 LFDSIEKSRNTTLD
-511 RFLYALSIPL
+511 RFIYALSIPL
-521 VGKTASKAIAE
+521 VGKTASKAIAKSE
-532 AEDYQFESFMRDMTH
+532 AYQFESFMRDMTH
-547 PGAKFFSHIPGIGDS
+547 QGAKFFSHIPGIGDS
-562 IINSLDEYFN
+562 IINSLDEYFD

-584 FTFETPKKVFL
+584 FTFETPKKVSL
-595 SINSGKYLTG
+595 SINSGKDLTG

-673 LEYISQERR
+673 LEYIS